1 MTRILLLSLCLFL
14 PFAHAASLDDARE
27 ALNAGQYEQA
37 LQALNDHL
45 SRQPQDADA
54 RFQKGLALVMLQR
67 DEEAIRVFSDLVR
80 DFPELPEPYNNLAVL
95 YARSG
100 QYEEARDALEAA
112 LVSHPSYATAHENL
126 GDIYAALAR
135 AAYNRAIVLDKS
147 NPALQ
152 GKLDVLARL
161 DPNQGS
167 GTPPAARP
175 PQTVAAAEPV
185 RATPAPT
192 SRIVT
197 QARSTPAP
205 TPRVTPRPAA
215 PVAQAPRQPASTPA
229 PASAPAAAPAP
240 VTGRP
245 SVLLSGNEPVIGG
258 APAADSPAPSRSAPD
273 EAAILAA
280 VNRWAQS
287 WSAQDVDAYLATYSP
302 NFDPATGTSRAVW
315 ESQRRSRVVR
325 PRSISVQVLN
335 PSVFQGTAS
344 FARVDFLQ
352 IYESDT
358 YSDQVRK
365 QLELEKLNGRWL
377 IVDER
382 VVN

>member
-14 PFAHAASLDDARE
+14 PGAYAASLDEARE

-37 LQALNDHL
+37 LQALNEHL
-45 SRQPQDADA
+45 ARQPQDADA

-67 DEEAIRVFSDLVR
+67 DEDAIRVFSDLVR

-95 YARSG
+95 YARAG

-112 LVSHPSYATAHENL
+112 LTSHPSYATAHENL
-126 GDIYAALAR
+126 GDIYTALAR

-152 GKLDVLARL
+152 NKLDVLARL
-161 DPNQGS
+161 DPNQG
-167 GTPPAARP
+167 T
-175 PQTVAAAEPV
+175 
-185 RATPAPT
+185 ATPAVKRPAQAVASAEAVRPTPAAT

-197 QARSTPAP
+197 RPSSTPAP
-205 TPRVTPRPAA
+205 TPRVTPRPAVPTA
-215 PVAQAPRQPASTPA
+215 QPAATPA
-229 PASAPAAAPAP
+229 PASAAS
-240 VTGRP
+240 RP
-245 SVLLSGNEPVIGG
+245 SVLLSGNEPVIAG
-258 APAADSPAPSRSAPD
+258 APAVEKPSPVRSAPD
-273 EAAILAA
+273 EAAILSA
-280 VNRWAQS
+280 VNRWAQA

-302 NFDPATGTSRAVW
+302 NFDPATGTSRSVW

-335 PSVFQGTAS
+335 PSVFQGTPS

>member
-95 YARSG
+95 YARAG

-161 DPNQGS
+161 DPNPTG
-167 GTPPAARP
+167 GTPPASP
-175 PQTVAAAEPV
+175 PQTVAAAETQRP
-185 RATPAPT
+185 TPAPT

-197 QARSTPAP
+197 QPRSTPVP
-205 TPRVTPRPAA
+205 TPRVTPRPAV
-215 PVAQAPRQPASTPA
+215 PVAQATRPPASTPA
-229 PASAPAAAPAP
+229 PAPAAPPAADS
-240 VTGRP
+240 VRP
-245 SVLLSGNEPVIGG
+245 SVLLSGNQPVVSG
-258 APAADSPAPSRSAPD
+258 APAGDSAAPSRSAPD

-280 VNRWAQS
+280 VNRWAQA
-287 WSAQDVDAYLATYSP
+287 WSAQDVDAYLGTYSP
-302 NFDPATGTSRAVW
+302 NFDPATGTSRSVW

-352 IYESDT
+352 IYESDS